1 MTFAQRKQL
10 VLAAWVATAAIVGLI
25 LVIDKPDLWVLVA
38 TVSVAPAAIA
48 HWFWIAP
55 EPTLAQLIAVAR
67 SRP

>member
-10 VLAAWVATAAIVGLI
+10 VLAAWVSTAAIVGLI

-48 HWFWIAP
+48 NWFWIAP

-67 SRP
+67 SRS